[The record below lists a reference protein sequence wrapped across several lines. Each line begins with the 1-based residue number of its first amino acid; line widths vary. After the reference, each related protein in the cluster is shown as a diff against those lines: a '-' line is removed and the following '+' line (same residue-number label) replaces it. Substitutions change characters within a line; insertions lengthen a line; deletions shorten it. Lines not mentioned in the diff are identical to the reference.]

1 MDAHSQISLVDASA
15 REGLPQVRQRRG
27 RFPLQISERKL
38 LLLIADLGCLHIA
51 LVVSL
56 ALSGPRPS
64 ATPEPVWIL
73 VLSGLWLLLASTLD
87 LYDLRLASQTWHS
100 AFVAG
105 NVAGIVAII
114 YFLIPFVTPALPPSR
129 WPWAVFVFLSIIL
142 VAAWRCLYT
151 WLFVQPRFSHRVII
165 VGAGW
170 AGLTIAQTMHQRLV
184 NDYHVVGFADD
195 DPKIKGNVVE
205 GIPVL
210 GGSAELVKRAEAS
223 ELSQAVLAI
232 THDISPEMF
241 RALLFCQERGI
252 EILPMPLLYEELT
265 GKVAIEHIGQSLSLL
280 LPHEHAPTRPIY
292 LVLKRMMD
300 LLSGVLGMALA
311 GLAIPIVWVGNQ
323 LTSPGPLFYRQTR
336 AGEGGRP
343 FSLMK
348 FRTMIPGAESETGAI
363 WASEGDRRV
372 TPMGRFMRKTRIDE
386 LPQFWNVF
394 RGEMSLVGPRPER
407 PEFIEQLE
415 RQIPFF
421 RLRHSVRPGMTG
433 WAQINYHYGNSVD
446 DAKVKLQYD
455 LYYIKNRSLYLEV
468 LILLRTIGS
477 VIRLQGT

>member
-1 MDAHSQISLVDASA
+1 MDVQSQISLVDA
-15 REGLPQVRQRRG
+15 REGEPQAGHKRG

-51 LVVSL
+51 LIASL
-56 ALSGPRPS
+56 AVSGQRAS

-73 VLSGLWLLLASTLD
+73 VLSGLWLLLASALD
-87 LYDLRLASQTWHS
+87 LYDLHLASQTWHS

-129 WPWAVFVFLSIIL
+129 LPWAVFVFLSITC
-142 VAAWRCLYT
+142 VAGWRCLYT

-195 DPKIKGNVVE
+195 DPRIKGTVVE
-205 GIPVL
+205 GIPIL

-232 THDISPEMF
+232 THDITPEMF

-265 GKVAIEHIGQSLSLL
+265 GKVAIEHIGQSLHLL
-280 LPHEHAPTRPIY
+280 LPQAHDPTRPIY

-300 LLSGVLGMALA
+300 LVGGVMGMVLA

-336 AGEGGRP
+336 AGKGGRP

-386 LPQFWNVF
+386 LPQFWNVV

-407 PEFIEQLE
+407 PEFIDQLE

-433 WAQINYHYGNSVD
+433 WAQINYHYGNTVD

-477 VIRLQGT
+477 VVRLQGT